1 MSQCKE
7 MKTARG
13 MAKRKDREEHNNV
26 TQTSVGMD
34 YFISSQFEGF
44 VEMLD
49 TFIGSVQAE
58 SLSAIDTAALTAAV
72 DQTLADMTQA
82 TDALEMARQALVSAP
97 IEEIAVRKAAAQ
109 KSVIDRHEAS
119 VVHFDALFEQ
129 FFGSKYRPAPPVVE
143 ISELLQQR
151 DRCGLLFE
159 APEPLDW
166 SRLAVRLSRFNNATN
181 S

>member
-58 SLSAIDTAALTAAV
+58 SLSVIDTAALTAAV
-72 DQTLADMTQA
+72 DQ
-82 TDALEMARQALVSAP
+82 ALR
-97 IEEIAVRKAAAQ
+97 I
-109 KSVIDRHEAS
+109 
-119 VVHFDALFEQ
+119 
-129 FFGSKYRPAPPVVE
+129 
-143 ISELLQQR
+143 
-151 DRCGLLFE
+151 
-159 APEPLDW
+159 
-166 SRLAVRLSRFNNATN
+166 
-181 S
+181 